1 MVRNCNSF
9 LLSII
14 TAFLFLA
21 SSCDDDTATL
31 GSSLM
36 PESDNVT
43 TSQVAYKVNT
53 RSVFIDSVL
62 ANTKTCYLG
71 CIIDPETRAKTTS
84 DFLAQ
89 FHMMENYRLPKKE
102 KMLVDNQG
110 KVVADSCDIRIYF
123 DEYYGDSLT
132 TMKLF
137 VQELDTCKVMEE
149 NTNYYTNI
157 DPSEYVSNT
166 SLIKKVQ
173 TYSIRDL
180 AKPDSLDAVSGTYY
194 RSVVVRL
201 PAEYGSFILNK
212 YYENPEYFKNSYQF
226 IHHVCPGFYFQTIG
240 GVGSMIKVE
249 VSALNV
255 YFRYKTKNTAG
266 NDTIVDGMQRMAATE
281 EVIQNNHIENKI
293 PDEMLDHQNGYT
305 YVKSPT
311 GIFTEVE
318 LPVDEILSNG
328 HYNDT
333 INSAQITFRRFN
345 HEVPSIY
352 NLGAPSD
359 LLLVRKSETFSFF
372 EKEKLPNDGNTYIS
386 TFNAAQ
392 NAYVFSNI
400 AQLITNL
407 KNERDKGAGVIKT
420 DTETQRKQKYIEWE
434 GRNPDWNK
442 LMLIPVASE
451 YSTSTNSYGQTV
463 KQLLRVRNELSLR
476 SAKLEGGDGNID
488 ISVVYSRFSNE

>member
-1 MVRNCNSF
+1 
-9 LLSII
+9 
-14 TAFLFLA
+14 
-21 SSCDDDTATL
+21 
-31 GSSLM
+31 
-36 PESDNVT
+36 
-43 TSQVAYKVNT
+43 
-53 RSVFIDSVL
+53 
-62 ANTKTCYLG
+62 
-71 CIIDPETRAKTTS
+71 
-84 DFLAQ
+84 
-89 FHMMENYRLPKKE
+89 
-102 KMLVDNQG
+102 
-110 KVVADSCDIRIYF
+110 
-123 DEYYGDSLT
+123 
-132 TMKLF
+132 
-137 VQELDTCKVMEE
+137 
-149 NTNYYTNI
+149 
-157 DPSEYVSNT
+157 
-166 SLIKKVQ
+166 
-173 TYSIRDL
+173 
-180 AKPDSLDAVSGTYY
+180 
-194 RSVVVRL
+194 
-201 PAEYGSFILNK
+201 
-212 YYENPEYFKNSYQF
+212 
-226 IHHVCPGFYFQTIG
+226 
-240 GVGSMIKVE
+240 
-249 VSALNV
+249 
-255 YFRYKTKNTAG
+255 
-266 NDTIVDGMQRMAATE
+266 MQRMAATE